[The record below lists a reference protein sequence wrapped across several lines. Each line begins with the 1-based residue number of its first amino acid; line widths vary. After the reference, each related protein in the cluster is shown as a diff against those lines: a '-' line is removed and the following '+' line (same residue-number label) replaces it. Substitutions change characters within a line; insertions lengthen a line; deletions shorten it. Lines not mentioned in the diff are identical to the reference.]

1 MKLNTETLIEEL
13 RTTILW
19 DNVWSYIES
28 VEEANR
34 LLQQPDLKG
43 NGCTEKVDIMDSE
56 DFYVVDVAKAIPHRK
71 VGAIL
76 PEVI

>member
-43 NGCTEKVDIMDSE
+43 NGCTEKVDIMDS
-56 DFYVVDVAKAIPHRK
+56 DS
-71 VGAIL
+71 
-76 PEVI
+76 